1 MYFKYT
7 SHVILMMVRSNTLSP
22 LWQDLFHF
30 LWGSADPPPHVHTPK
45 LTPLTSYRRKKTNVS
60 LTHVCNCKRLATAD
74 SRYDTYNS
82 SCRMCRRILGN
93 ILRCESCIRSQVDRR
108 WYLAR
113 NVIRMCILIFY
124 HLVDSEKT
132 TTTDCKAGR
141 TCKIK
146 LT

>member
-22 LWQDLFHF
+22 LWQKSFFTFFGGPLT
-30 LWGSADPPPHVHTPK
+30 PPPRTHSQIDATDFI
-45 LTPLTSYRRKKTNVS
+45 REKKTNVS
-60 LTHVCNCKRLATAD
+60 LTHVGNCKRLATAD